1 MSEPR
6 ATLPD
11 DRRRTAPI
19 EQADPDRPYR
29 IDWIEA
35 DALGD
40 GAPGRLGLTFLPGKH
55 GVSTRY
61 PGLTYRRSLQHDLD
75 AMRALGVAYLL
86 LLVEDAEL
94 EQWGDPEIVA
104 AASAHGIVIRRHP
117 VPDGGTPRS
126 TDDMRG
132 LLEELRAARRS
143 GNVAVACMG
152 GVGRTGL
159 VAACALAATGLDA
172 GTAIERV
179 RAVRHPDAVETSGQQ
194 AFVER
199 FAAEVR
205 AASQPD

>member
-6 ATLPD
+6 ASVPD
-11 DRRRTAPI
+11 DRRRSAPV

-55 GVSTRY
+55 GISSRY
-61 PGLTYRRSLQHDLD
+61 PGLTYRRTLHHDLD
-75 AMRALGVAYLL
+75 AMRAMGVSYLL

-94 EQWGDPEIVA
+94 EQWGDPEIV
-104 AASAHGIVIRRHP
+104 SVGSTHGIVIHRHP
-117 VPDGGTPRS
+117 LPDGGTPHS
-126 TDDMRG
+126 TGEMRD
-132 LLEELRAARRS
+132 LLEELGAARRS
-143 GNVAVACMG
+143 GDVAVACMG

-159 VAACALAATGLDA
+159 VAACALVAAGLDA
-172 GTAIERV
+172 GAAIERV
-179 RAVRHPDAVETSGQQ
+179 RAVRHPDAVETSEQQ

-199 FAAEVR
+199 FAAEAR
-205 AASQPD
+205 AASQSD